1 MGDLRRAGAQHGT
14 VEPAIVARELSMVY
28 RATVR
33 PPGLRAAARSL
44 VRRQI
49 REVRA
54 VESLSIEIGPGE
66 VVGFL
71 GPNGAG
77 KTTTL
82 KILAGVLHPTSGSA
96 TVAGFTPWRRQ
107 YAYLRQIALIR
118 GSRPL
123 DAPID
128 ITVADALRFQALV
141 YEVPDGEYRRNLGV
155 LAEMLSLGPLLSRQ
169 LRGLS
174 LGERMRAGLAHAL
187 LYRPRVLFLDE
198 PTLGLDVSVTALVRR
213 FLSDYSGETGATIL
227 LTSHYMADVES
238 LCRRVVLIDRGVLRY
253 DGSLAALAARLA
265 PFKLLTVA
273 VEEGSGEGLR
283 PDWSAFGDPVEAL
296 DGKVSIRVP
305 RDQAA
310 ATAARLLAQLPVVD
324 LTVTDPPLEAVMD
337 ELYRAGA
344 P

>member
-1 MGDLRRAGAQHGT
+1 MEDLRRAGVEPG
-14 VEPAIVARELSMVY
+14 VGEPAIVARELSMVY

-44 VRRQI
+44 VRREV
-49 REVRA
+49 REVHA
-54 VESLSIEIGPGE
+54 VRSLSVEIGPGE

-82 KILAGVLHPTSGSA
+82 KILAGVLHPTSGAAS
-96 TVAGFTPWRRQ
+96 VAGFEPWRRH
-107 YAYLRQIALIR
+107 YRYLRQIALIR

-141 YEVPDGEYRRNLGV
+141 YEVSDRDFRRNLG
-155 LAEMLSLGPLLSRQ
+155 LLSEMLALGPLLPRQ
-169 LRGLS
+169 LPGLS
-174 LGERMRAGLAHAL
+174 LGERMRPGPAHAL

-213 FLSDYSGETGATIL
+213 FLADYSTETGATIL

-253 DGSLAALAARLA
+253 DGSLASLAARLA
-265 PFKLLTVA
+265 PFKLLTIAVA
-273 VEEGSGEGLR
+273 EGFR
-283 PDWSAFGDPVEAL
+283 PDWSDFGQPVEGP
-296 DGKVSIRVP
+296 DGKVSLRVP
-305 RDQAA
+305 REEAA
-310 ATAARLLAQLPVVD
+310 ATAARVLAQLPVVD
-324 LTVTDPPLEAVMD
+324 LTVADPPLEAVMD
-337 ELYRAGA
+337 ELYRTDRL
-344 P
+344 